1 MKTLMIRNFYEL
13 NKLISFNDR
22 YQYLRLSGVVGT
34 STFGYDRFLN
44 QILYKSRRWLKV
56 RDSVIVR
63 DGGNDLGLLDY
74 PISGKIIVHHMNP
87 ISIEDIEFESD
98 DIYNPDY
105 LICCSHRTHEAIHY
119 SDESLLPK
127 NFVDRFSGDTSP
139 WLNRS

>member
-1 MKTLMIRNFYEL
+1 MKTLMTRNFYEVSRL
-13 NKLISFNDR
+13 LTFNDR

-44 QILYKSRRWLKV
+44 QVLYKSRRWLKV
-56 RDSVIVR
+56 RDSVIIR
-63 DGGNDLGLLDY
+63 DGGNDLGLVDY
-74 PISGKIIVHHMNP
+74 PILGKIIVHHMNP
-87 ISIEDIEFESD
+87 ISTEDIEFESD

-119 SDESLLPK
+119 SDESLLPRV
-127 NFVDRFSGDTSP
+127 FVERFSGDTSP